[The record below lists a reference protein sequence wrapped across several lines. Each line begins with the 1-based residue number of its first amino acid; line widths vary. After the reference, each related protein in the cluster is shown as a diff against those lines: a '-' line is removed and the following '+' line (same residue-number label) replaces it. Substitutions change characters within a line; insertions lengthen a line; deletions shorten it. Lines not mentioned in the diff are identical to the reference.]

1 MAANQVVLF
10 FDKQEDA
17 VLFALAASSLMSGE
31 GPVNSSKAAVSVA
44 EKISHAS
51 RITTGVSQH
60 HVKGGKN

>member
-1 MAANQVVLF
+1 MTANQVVLF

-51 RITTGVSQH
+51 RITTVVSHH